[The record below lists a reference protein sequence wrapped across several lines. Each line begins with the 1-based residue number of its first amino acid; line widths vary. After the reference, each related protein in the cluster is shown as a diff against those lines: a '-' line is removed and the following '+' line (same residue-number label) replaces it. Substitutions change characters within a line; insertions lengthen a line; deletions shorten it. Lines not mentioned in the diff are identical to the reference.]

1 MHDLKD
7 LNLLNFIVYL
17 PAVGA
22 VLLAVALKNAKH
34 IRLWAMLITLV
45 TLVLSVIMYVNFDK
59 STDDF
64 QFVTRFRWFPDFNVE
79 YFIAVDGLSAPLV
92 LLSALLGFASVI
104 VSFSVTNRVKEY
116 YVWLLLL
123 ETGVLGVFTS
133 MDLLMFFLFWE
144 VELLPMYLLIS
155 IWGTGRKEYSAMK
168 FLIFTIAGSASML
181 IGILILYFSTGTLDM
196 IELAGNQSIQ
206 IATFSA
212 QAVFWLLFIAFAI
225 KLPIWP
231 VHTWLP
237 DAHTDAPTAVSVM
250 LAGILLKMG
259 GYGIIRLNVSIFPE
273 VAKQYQPIL
282 IGLAVISIILGALAV
297 FRQRDLKR
305 LIAYSS
311 VSHMG
316 FVLLGI
322 GSLGTVGLTG
332 AGMQMFAHGTITGM
346 LFMAVGL
353 IYERAHTRQIPELGG
368 LASRMPVIAVMLV
381 LAGLAS
387 LGLPT
392 MSGFISE
399 LTVFLG
405 TFGQYH
411 VATIIAVSSI
421 ALTAGYIL
429 WTVQR
434 VLFGP
439 ENEKLV
445 HLSDTTAIEMVPLL
459 VMLAMIF
466 LVGLYPAVITDYFKL
481 GIEPLIGR
489 LG

>member
-1 MHDLKD
+1 MRDTAWLNIIVFLPAAGAIVLALALKD
-7 LNLLNFIVYL
+7 
-17 PAVGA
+17 
-22 VLLAVALKNAKH
+22 AKK
-34 IRLWAMLITLV
+34 IRVWATLV
-45 TLVLSVIMYVNFDK
+45 TFATLALSVIMYVAFDR
-59 STDDF
+59 SSQDF
-64 QFVTRFRWFPDFNVE
+64 QFVTQRNWFPDFNVQ
-79 YFIAVDGLSAPLV
+79 YFLGVDGLSAPLV
-92 LLSALLGFASVI
+92 LLTALLGFASVI
-104 VSFSVTNRVKEY
+104 VSFSVKVRVKEY

-133 MDLLMFFLFWE
+133 LDLLMFFLFWE

-155 IWGTGRKEYSAMK
+155 IWGSGRKEYSAMK

-181 IGILILYFSTGTLDM
+181 IGILIIYFSMGTFDM
-196 IELAGNQSIQ
+196 VQLANTPVN
-206 IATFSA
+206 AAVFSS

-225 KLPIWP
+225 KLPVWP

-259 GYGIIRLNVSIFPE
+259 GYGMIRLNVSIFPE

-282 IGLAVISIILGALAV
+282 IGLAVVSIILGALAV
-297 FRQRDLKR
+297 FRQKDLKR
-305 LIAYSS
+305 LVAYSS

-346 LFMAVGL
+346 LFMSIGL
-353 IYERAHTRQIPELGG
+353 IYERAHTRQIPELSG
-368 LASRMPVIAVMLV
+368 LASRMPIIAIMMV

-387 LGLPT
+387 LGLPS

-399 LTVFLG
+399 LTVFVG

-434 VLFGP
+434 VLFGGQS
-439 ENEKLV
+439 EKAS
-445 HLSDTTAIEMVPLL
+445 HISDTTAIEMIPLL

-466 LVGLYPAVITDYFKL
+466 LVGLYPSIITDYFKL
-481 GIEPLIGR
+481 GIEPLMGR